1 MAFTR
6 LNNVRLHWRESGPA
20 NAPAIIF
27 ANSLGTDCRLW
38 DEIAHALSDRYRVVL
53 YDKRGHGLSEN
64 APGPY
69 SIEMLADDAL
79 ALADHLG
86 LDKFAFVGLSIGGL
100 IAQQIALKAPERLTA
115 LVICDSAAK
124 IGNDESWNARIK
136 AVMEHGLASIAG
148 PVMERWF
155 TPAFHAERQVEL
167 QGWIQMLCGTP
178 NDGYAAACAAL
189 RAADLTD
196 KIAAIRT
203 PTLVVCGDGDQSTPP
218 ALVQATAALIPG
230 ARFALIENCSH
241 IPPAEQPAALLAL
254 LARHFEEHL
263 NA

>member
-79 ALADHLG
+79 ALAD
-86 LDKFAFVGLSIGGL
+86 LSL
-100 IAQQIALKAPERLTA
+100 I
-115 LVICDSAAK
+115 
-124 IGNDESWNARIK
+124 
-136 AVMEHGLASIAG
+136 
-148 PVMERWF
+148 
-155 TPAFHAERQVEL
+155 
-167 QGWIQMLCGTP
+167 
-178 NDGYAAACAAL
+178 
-189 RAADLTD
+189 
-196 KIAAIRT
+196 
-203 PTLVVCGDGDQSTPP
+203 
-218 ALVQATAALIPG
+218 
-230 ARFALIENCSH
+230 H
-241 IPPAEQPAALLAL
+241 I
-254 LARHFEEHL
+254 
-263 NA
+263 